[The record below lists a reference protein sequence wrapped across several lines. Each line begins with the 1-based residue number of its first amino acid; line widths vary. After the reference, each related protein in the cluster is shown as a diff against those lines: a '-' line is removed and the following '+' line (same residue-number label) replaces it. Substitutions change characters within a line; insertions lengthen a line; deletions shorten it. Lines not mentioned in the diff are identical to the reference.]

1 MRVFEVPLL
10 SFIVI
15 ILFSLSQT
23 PTFAVKKS
31 YVVYLGAHSHGPEVT
46 QSDLEKVT
54 DYHYQLLSTVLG
66 SLEKASESIFYSYT
80 RYINGFAA
88 VLDTQE
94 AEEISKNPNVFSVF
108 ENQGR
113 KLHTTYSWNFLGL
126 ESDSGV
132 VLSRSVW
139 KMARYGE
146 DTIIANLDSGVW
158 PESKSFSDEG
168 MGPIPSRWKG
178 TCQSN
183 TRNGIHCSKKLIGA
197 RYFIKGYAAAVGSS
211 NVRKNII
218 SARDYNGH
226 GTHTL
231 STAGGNSVPG
241 VSVSGNFR
249 LGNGTAKGGAPKARV
264 ASYKVCWRPVYDGSG
279 CYDADILAAFEAAIQ
294 DGVDVISV
302 SIGKSASDYFRD
314 GIATGSF
321 HAVKHGITVI
331 AAAGNIDTES
341 VAKDES
347 VTNVAPWV
355 FTVGANTMDRE
366 FPVRIGL
373 GNRKHLEGQSLYPG
387 PLPIRKFYPLI
398 NGTAARAAN
407 STDHDAQLCIAG
419 SLDIKKVK
427 GKILACLRG
436 ITNRT
441 DKGRVARDAGAIG
454 MILVNDISTGKE
466 TVADHHVLPSAHINY
481 RDGLIL
487 LSYINSTKSPDVFM
501 TRARTQ
507 FGGKAAPVM
516 ASFSCKGPNTI
527 TPEILKPDI
536 TAPGVNI
543 IAAVIPT
550 AGPTGET
557 DNPGVLY
564 SAKTGTSMSCPHIS
578 GIAGLLKTL
587 HPDWSPSA
595 IKSAIMTTARTRD
608 SRKLAMRNSSYIQA
622 TPFNYGSGQVR
633 PNAAMNP
640 GLVYDLTT
648 NDYLNFLCGL
658 GYDESKLKAFSTA
671 GMHYKCPKSY
681 NLTNF
686 NYPSITVPHLHGSI
700 TVTRTLKNVGS
711 PGTYKARIRAPRR
724 IRVSVEPKTLTFDK
738 IGEEKTFKMNLK
750 AIMKKRRNSKAVH
763 SLNEYTFGRL
773 TWNDGVHFVRTPVVV
788 RAVTVMP

>member
-66 SLEKASESIFYSYT
+66 S
-80 RYINGFAA
+80 
-88 VLDTQE
+88 
-94 AEEISKNPNVFSVF
+94 
-108 ENQGR
+108 
-113 KLHTTYSWNFLGL
+113 
-126 ESDSGV
+126 
-132 VLSRSVW
+132 
-139 KMARYGE
+139 
-146 DTIIANLDSGVW
+146 
-158 PESKSFSDEG
+158 FSDEG

-183 TRNGIHCSKKLIGA
+183 TRNGIHCNKKLIGA
-197 RYFIKGYAAAVGSS
+197 RYFIKGYAAEVGSS

-218 SARDYNGH
+218 SARDCDKHGH

-231 STAGGNSVPG
+231 STAGGNFVPG
-241 VSVSGNFR
+241 VRVSGNFG
-249 LGNGTAKGGAPKARV
+249 LPNGTAKGGAPKARV
-264 ASYKVCWRPVYDGSG
+264 ASYKVCWKPVDDGSE
-279 CYDADILAAFEAAIQ
+279 CYDADIVAAFEAAIQ

-302 SIGKSASDYFRD
+302 SIGKRASDYFGD
-314 GIATGSF
+314 GISTGSF

-331 AAAGNIDTES
+331 EAAGNTDLES
-341 VAKDES
+341 VAKDEP
-347 VTNVAPWV
+347 VTNVAPWL

-366 FPVRIGL
+366 FLVRIGL
-373 GNRKHLEGQSLYPG
+373 GNRTHLEGQSLYPG

-436 ITNRT
+436 ITSRIY
-441 DKGRVARDAGAIG
+441 KGKVARDAGAIG
-454 MILVNDISTGKE
+454 MILVNDISAGTE
-466 TVADHHVLPSAHINY
+466 TAADHHVLPSAHINY

-487 LSYINSTKSPDVFM
+487 LSYINSTRSPDVIM
-501 TRARTQ
+501 TRARPKL
-507 FGGKAAPVM
+507 GRKAAPVM
-516 ASFSCKGPNTI
+516 ASFSSKGPNTI

-543 IAAVIPT
+543 IAAVR
-550 AGPTGET
+550 AR
-557 DNPGVLY
+557 Y
-564 SAKTGTSMSCPHIS
+564 RAKSGTSMSCPHIS

-595 IKSAIMTTARTRD
+595 IMTTARTRD
-608 SRKLAMRNSSYIQA
+608 SRKLAMRNASNIKA

-648 NDYLNFLCGL
+648 NDYLDFLCGL
-658 GYDESKLKAFSTA
+658 GHDESKLEDFSTA
-671 GMHYKCPKSY
+671 GMHYKCPKLY
-681 NLTNF
+681 NLTDF

-711 PGTYKARIRAPRR
+711 PGTYKARIRAPPR
-724 IRVSVEPKTLTFDK
+724 IRVSVEPKTLTFGK
-738 IGEEKTFKMNLK
+738 IGEEKTFQMNLK
-750 AIMKKRRNSKAVH
+750 ATPKKTRNPKAVY
-763 SLNEYTFGRL
+763 SSNEYSFGRL
-773 TWNDGVHFVRTPVVV
+773 TWSDGVHFVRTPVVV
-788 RAVTVMP
+788 RAVTVW

>member
-10 SFIVI
+10 SLIVI

-23 PTFAVKKS
+23 PTFAIKKS

-54 DYHYQLLSTVLG
+54 DYQYQLLSTVLG
-66 SLEKASESIFYSYT
+66 SLEKARESIFYSYT
-80 RYINGFAA
+80 RYIN
-88 VLDTQE
+88 E
-94 AEEISKNPNVFSVF
+94 NPNVFSVF

-158 PESKSFSDEG
+158 PESKSFSDEEWDQFHQDG
-168 MGPIPSRWKG
+168 KELVRVTLEIEFVATMERKHNLIGLLTISR
-178 TCQSN
+178 
-183 TRNGIHCSKKLIGA
+183 KLIGA
-197 RYFIKGYAAAVGSS
+197 RYFIKGYDAAVGSS

-249 LGNGTAKGGAPKARV
+249 LGNGTAKGGAPRARV
-264 ASYKVCWRPVYDGSG
+264 ASYK
-279 CYDADILAAFEAAIQ
+279 

-302 SIGKSASDYFRD
+302 SIGKTASDYFSD

-321 HAVKHGITVI
+321 HAVKHGIIVV

-341 VAKDES
+341 IDEDES
-347 VTNVAPWV
+347 VTNVAPWML
-355 FTVGANTMDRE
+355 TVGANTMDRE

-454 MILVNDISTGKE
+454 MILVSDISAGTE

-487 LSYINSTKSPDVFM
+487 LSYINSTRSPDVIM

-507 FGGKAAPVM
+507 LGGKAAPVM

-557 DNPGVLY
+557 DNRGALY

-608 SRKLAMRNSSYIQA
+608 SRKLAMRNSSNIQA

-648 NDYLNFLCGL
+648 NDYLDFLCGL

-724 IRVSVEPKTLTFDK
+724 IRVSVEPKTLTFGK

-750 AIMKKRRNSKAVH
+750 ATPKKRRNPKAVY
-763 SLNEYTFGRL
+763 SSNEYAFGRL
-773 TWNDGVHFVRTPVVV
+773 TWSDGVHFVRTPVVV
-788 RAVTVMP
+788 RAVAVR